1 MAIDKYL
8 DLLYIPLALPLPPK
22 VSASEFF
29 TWADEIRP
37 HEKLKRYEAHWPSVY
52 RGKRF
57 PWNNINFVK
66 TNHPDL
72 KFFGSDNSVGSID
85 KSLDIKL
92 IESRWPEIFNY
103 FENFPIEEVV
113 MVQFLNQRR
122 EVELHYDYDRIWGMR
137 TVLQNNSGNVLYLKK
152 SADKWDPPLN
162 RLPLENYSNNP
173 NLLQP
178 EEFQTLAP
186 DSDTYSFMI
195 NQLRCVHGVKASPEG
210 SEKLVVAIQ
219 GRLDHNKLERLLEKS
234 LDQYSNLAVWH

>member
-1 MAIDKYL
+1 MALDKYL
-8 DLLYIPLALPLPPK
+8 DLLYVPLALPVPPK

-29 TWADEIRP
+29 TWANEIRP
-37 HEKLKRYEAHWPSVY
+37 NEKLKKYEAHWPFVY

-57 PWNNINFVK
+57 PWNNVNFVK

-72 KFFGSDNSVGSID
+72 KFFGPDDSVGSID

-92 IESRWPEIFNY
+92 IESCWPEIFNY

-137 TVLQNNSGNVLYLKK
+137 MVLQNNGANVLYIQK
-152 SADKWDPPLN
+152 STDKWSPP
-162 RLPLENYSNNP
+162 RDRIPLEDYTSNTD
-173 NLLQP
+173 LLQSQ
-178 EEFQTLAP
+178 EIQTYAP
-186 DSDTYSFMI
+186 DEENYAFMI
-195 NQLRCVHGVKASPEG
+195 NQLRCAHGVKESPEG

-219 GRLDHNKLERLLEKS
+219 GRLDHTKLERLFEES
-234 LDQYSNLAVWH
+234 LDKYPNLAVWH